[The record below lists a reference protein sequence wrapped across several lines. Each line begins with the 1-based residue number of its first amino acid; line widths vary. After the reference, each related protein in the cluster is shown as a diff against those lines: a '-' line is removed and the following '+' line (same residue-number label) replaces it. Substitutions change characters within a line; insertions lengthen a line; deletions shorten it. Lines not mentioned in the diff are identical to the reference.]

1 MNEFEVNDL
10 IDKEYKANEEIVAK
24 NEINRIISNLQLYEN
39 NIEMLTKL
47 YTDILEDDNIV
58 YIMTRI
64 SQNPVFMKHF
74 PEFYE
79 KNFNGESV
87 INCQQNSRYHRYGV
101 FKHILYT
108 IENVGRDS
116 LKYSSHDIKILKWT
130 MLLHDIGKP
139 MAKTINSEGFDS
151 FAGHD
156 DISVQM
162 ADNILD
168 RFDFNE
174 EEKKIILTLIKYHDR
189 YLNEGDLTYD
199 NLSFLARELEDK
211 KDLFHLLIEVKIADN
226 KAKSVDV
233 YNKFMTVVGKYYD
246 FANEYFSNEEDNKL
260 FANTE
265 NDESIVSVVSDA
277 FEEDAKMETKT
288 NPKTVETA
296 RGEYKEGGS
305 NEDITEKIVSELTKD
320 ITMGRRL
327 KSYYQPIVDLKKRI
341 VNGYEVYYKIITD
354 EDFSYKQIIRKAK
367 EFGKYDKLQQMLFV
381 NALERFN
388 EVKGRQDIVEYIN
401 IDAKSYLNYVNKAR
415 IFDLMDKNKVVLEFN
430 NFETLI
436 NSKIKELSDE
446 IIKRKGNVAIDNFES
461 SNKNLKDLEKIEPK
475 YIKYKLEN
483 TEENT
488 KQYLQELSTF
498 CMLNSINLIVFGI
511 NNRDL
516 LNVAVEC
523 NVRFVQGDLFGKPTE
538 GLDLSPQ
545 KINELLDEEQEELI
559 V

>member
-1 MNEFEVNDL
+1 MDEFEVDDL
-10 IDKEYKANEEIVAK
+10 IDREYKKDEELVGK
-24 NEINRIISNLQLYEN
+24 NEINKIITNLQLYSN
-39 NIEMLTKL
+39 NVEMLTKL
-47 YTDILEDDNIV
+47 YTDILTDDNVV

-74 PEFYE
+74 PEFYV
-79 KNFNGESV
+79 KNENGESV

-108 IENVGRDS
+108 IENVARDN
-116 LKYSSHDIKILKWT
+116 LRYSSHDIKILKWT

-156 DISVQM
+156 DISVEL
-162 ADNILD
+162 ADKIID
-168 RFDFNE
+168 RFDFDE
-174 EEKKIILTLIKYHDR
+174 EDKKIILNLIKYHDR

-199 NLSFLARELEDK
+199 NLSFLAQELEDK

-246 FANEYFSNEEDNKL
+246 FSNEYFSNEEDNKL
-260 FANTE
+260 FANTDD
-265 NDESIVSVVSDA
+265 DESIIGVSEVVVSKPHA
-277 FEEDAKMETKT
+277 EVSE
-288 NPKTVETA
+288 
-296 RGEYKEGGS
+296 RGVYKEGGS
-305 NEDITEKIVSELTKD
+305 DEDLTEKIIAELTKD
-320 ITMGRRL
+320 VTEGRRL
-327 KSYYQPIVDLKKRI
+327 KCYYQPIVDLKKRI
-341 VNGYEVYYKIITD
+341 VNGYEVYYKIVTD

-388 EVKGRQDIVEYIN
+388 EIKGKQDIVEYIN
-401 IDAKSYLNYVNKAR
+401 IDAKSYQNYVNKAR
-415 IFDLMDKNKVVLEFN
+415 IFDLIDKNKIVLEFN

-446 IIKRKGNVAIDNFES
+446 IFIRKGNVAIDNFES
-461 SNKNLKDLEKIEPK
+461 SNKTLKDIEQIEPK
-475 YIKYKLEN
+475 YIKYKLED

-488 KQYLQELSTF
+488 REHLKELATF
-498 CMLNSINLIVFGI
+498 CMLNSINLIVFGVDTREELDFAMDCDI
-511 NNRDL
+511 RY
-516 LNVAVEC
+516 
-523 NVRFVQGDLFGKPTE
+523 VQGNFFGKPTD
-538 GLDLSPQ
+538 GLDLTAE
-545 KINELLDEEQEELI
+545 KIELKLNEEKEELI